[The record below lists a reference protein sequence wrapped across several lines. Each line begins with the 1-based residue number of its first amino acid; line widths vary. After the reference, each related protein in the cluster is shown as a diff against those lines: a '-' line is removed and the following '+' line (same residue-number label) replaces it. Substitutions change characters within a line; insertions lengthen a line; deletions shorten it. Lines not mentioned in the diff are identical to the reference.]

1 MRGIK
6 MIESKFDLVTV
17 EKYDKDLNKLFR
29 MVDELLHGVGIQKLD
44 KEDCDVLVSSFDNVI
59 RLSGMYNDIIK
70 QVIDEGEITTA
81 DPQKYISSNLDTAVV
96 LTKKV
101 HDKYKHLSRYGK

>member
-1 MRGIK
+1 

-17 EKYDKDLNKLFR
+17 KKYKEDLNNLFR
-29 MVDELLHGVGIQKLD
+29 MVDELLHGVGIQKID
-44 KEDCDVLVSSFDNVI
+44 KDDCEILVSSFDMVV
-59 RLSGMYNDIIK
+59 RLSGMYNDIIE
-70 QVIDEGEITTA
+70 QVIRDGEITTS

-96 LTKKV
+96 LTKKI